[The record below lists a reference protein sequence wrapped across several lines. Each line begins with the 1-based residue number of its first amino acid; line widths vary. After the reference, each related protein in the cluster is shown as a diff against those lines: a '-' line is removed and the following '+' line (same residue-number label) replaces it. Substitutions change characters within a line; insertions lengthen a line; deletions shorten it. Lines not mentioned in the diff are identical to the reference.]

1 MGINDTF
8 KALADP
14 TRREILRL
22 LRDLDMTAGELSDQ
36 FQLSKPT
43 MSGHFNVLKAA
54 GLIISERNRN
64 RIVYSI
70 NTSAFDDALGA
81 VLGLFKGDG
90 EDSGGTDS
98 ATEK

>member
-1 MGINDTF
+1 
-8 KALADP
+8 
-14 TRREILRL
+14 
-22 LRDLDMTAGELSDQ
+22 MTAGELSGR

-64 RIVYSI
+64 RVVYSI

-81 VLGLFKGDG
+81 VIGLFTDKGDG
-90 EDSGGTDS
+90 SGDAGS
-98 ATEK
+98 SLEN